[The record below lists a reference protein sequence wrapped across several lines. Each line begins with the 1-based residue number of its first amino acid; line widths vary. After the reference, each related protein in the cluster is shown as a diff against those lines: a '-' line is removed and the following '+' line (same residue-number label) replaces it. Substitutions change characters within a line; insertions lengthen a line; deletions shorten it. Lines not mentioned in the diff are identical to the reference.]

1 LKKVK
6 TPKRR
11 IYFRHTALKILE
23 IHNVFLRIFALSGG
37 KISRRLPSR
46 HFSNKA

>member
-1 LKKVK
+1 MKKVK

-11 IYFRHTALKILE
+11 IIFCHTALKILE

-37 KISRRLPSR
+37 KISRRWPFR
-46 HFSNKA
+46 QCSNKA